1 MTEDTIL
8 TRASRVWAGERA
20 QMVALELRRVTP
32 PGRRPYWALVV
43 MCRDGESRREIYDT
57 RREAVAAMRSEGP
70 W

>member
-1 MTEDTIL
+1 MMEDTIL

-32 PGRRPYWALVV
+32 PGRRPHWALVV
-43 MCRDGESRREIYDT
+43 VCREGESRREVYDT